1 MDLLEQAQ
9 HFLERKGFIVESK
22 TEEIKVTDYL
32 DTFLANALYY
42 ICRLETNKGP
52 QTLKKYEEYLEG
64 KGIKTSNTSPTTQKT
79 PTEILRIFGT
89 KEGQR
94 YSLLNDTAF
103 VKKYFPDFGGKTMG
117 DLFEKV
123 LRPWHEANDEAEN
136 PNAKY
141 VKQFFDWYNEKKKGN
156 ETNPPKDLI
165 KFVNS
170 NSAED
175 VEKAFGK
182 YYKFAMGQLDKYLE
196 WDFLNDEDKLIQNFW
211 DWHRAKKAGKPY
223 QLDQDTI
230 DGLVVFLRKPKAV
243 EVLQQYYYYFVR
255 VIEKLSDKNI
265 KTPINTTGLQKELQ
279 RIMDNLENDDFVD
292 ELERIERNRL
302 RGGDMTA
309 GPVFVLPTEV
319 IKSIRSLAKDTNNIN
334 KEKVGKIDKSQ
345 VKDCYAYCVNELNRK
360 FHVGKTGIF
369 DLNIQDFYDTYKI
382 VFQRGFNTKT
392 LHKIFDEVS
401 QYLLDQ
407 LDKGTADYWK
417 NRGKIEE
424 DEIDDFNEAY
434 RLRQKNLI
442 KEDSNFENY
451 KDRVFSYLNSN
462 TRYSYKELQHL
473 ISVNTNTIYKGYR
486 EEQSPDETA
495 LDILDSLDENFNE
508 AYKALKAAGYVI
520 VEDTIDDVL
529 QHGLSPFDK
538 ARLNKGQKPSWA
550 AKVTEIGPRPA
561 RPKRSQDWTER
572 AMDSVTGIKK
582 PYSESDWRR
591 DNELNLKGNQQ
602 LEKRLKAILNVSA
615 KVESTKDY
623 VGVYTQDKA
632 FYVECRGITYFVKMV
647 GHNSVFDRKSETVK
661 SLSDVAKFIEEN
673 V

>member
-9 HFLERKGFIVESK
+9 HFLESKGFLVESE
-22 TEEIKVTDYL
+22 TVEELGFDDKDS
-32 DTFLANALYY
+32 ANVFYY
-42 ICRLETNKGP
+42 IGRYIENKGP
-52 QTLKKYEEYLEG
+52 QTSAAIEKYLESKFNG
-64 KGIKTSNTSPTTQKT
+64 NIPAINVQEKSSVNWTTF
-79 PTEILRIFGT
+79 LV
-89 KEGQR
+89 R
-94 YSLLNDTAF
+94 YFYKDGR
-103 VKKYFPDFGGKTMG
+103 KWDFTG
-117 DLFEKV
+117 DGHNWWEEVAK
-123 LRPWHEANDEAEN
+123 WHEANAESED

-165 KFVNS
+165 KFVNGTA
-170 NSAED
+170 AED

-182 YYKFAMGQLDKYLE
+182 YYKFAMGQLDKYLVMN
-196 WDFLNDEDKLIQNFW
+196 FLSNEDKLIQNFW

-223 QLDQDTI
+223 QLDQATV
-230 DGLVVFLRKPKAV
+230 DGLVTFLRKPKAV

-255 VIEKLSDKNI
+255 VIEKLSDKTI
-265 KTPINTTGLQKELQ
+265 KTPINTTGLQKELE

-302 RGGDMTA
+302 RGGNMTA

-382 VFQRGFNTKT
+382 VFKRGFNTKT

-417 NRGKIEE
+417 NRGKIEQ

-434 RLRQKNLI
+434 
-442 KEDSNFENY
+442 
-451 KDRVFSYLNSN
+451 
-462 TRYSYKELQHL
+462 
-473 ISVNTNTIYKGYR
+473 
-486 EEQSPDETA
+486 
-495 LDILDSLDENFNE
+495 
-508 AYKALKAAGYVI
+508 KALKSAGYII

-538 ARLNKGQKPSWA
+538 SRLDKGQKPSWA
-550 AKVTEIGPRPA
+550 AKVTEIGPRPS
-561 RPKRSQDWTER
+561 RPKRSQDWSER
-572 AMDSVTGIKK
+572 AMDSVTGVKK

-602 LEKRLKAILNVSA
+602 IEQRLKAILNVSA
-615 KVESTKDY
+615 KVEATKDY

-632 FYVECRGITYFVKMV
+632 FYVESRGITYFVKMV
-647 GHNSVFDRKSETVK
+647 RHNSVFDRKSESVK

>member
-1 MDLLEQAQ
+1 MRFLMDLLEQAQ
-9 HFLERKGFIVESK
+9 HFLERKGFLVEG
-22 TEEIKVTDYL
+22 TDL
-32 DTFLANALYY
+32 ELLGFADADSANVFYY
-42 ICRLETNKGP
+42 IGRYIENKGP
-52 QTLKKYEEYLEG
+52 QTEAAIEKYVEG
-64 KGIKTSNTSPTTQKT
+64 KFGGNVPSIKMKDSFNTNTLS
-79 PTEILRIFGT
+79 LSRVL
-89 KEGQR
+89 QR
-94 YSLLNDTAF
+94 YFHKDGRKWDFTADGHDWWSD
-103 VKKYFPDFGGKTMG
+103 VA
-117 DLFEKV
+117 E
-123 LRPWHEANDEAEN
+123 WHEANAESSD

-165 KFVNS
+165 EFVNS
-170 NSAED
+170 TSEED
-175 VEKAFGK
+175 VEKVFGK
-182 YYKFAMGQLDKYLE
+182 YYKFAMGQLDKYL
-196 WDFLNDEDKLIQNFW
+196 DMNFLSDEDKLIQKFW

-230 DGLVVFLRKPKAV
+230 DGLVTFLRKPKAV

-417 NRGKIEE
+417 NRGKIEQ
-424 DEIDDFNEAY
+424 DEIDD
-434 RLRQKNLI
+434 
-442 KEDSNFENY
+442 
-451 KDRVFSYLNSN
+451 
-462 TRYSYKELQHL
+462 
-473 ISVNTNTIYKGYR
+473 
-486 EEQSPDETA
+486 
-495 LDILDSLDENFNE
+495 FNE

-538 ARLNKGQKPSWA
+538 ARLDKGQKPSWA
-550 AKVTEIGPRPA
+550 AKVTEIGPRPK
-561 RPKRSQDWTER
+561 RPKGSNDWSER
-572 AMDSVTGIKK
+572 AMRAVRGEKE
-582 PYSESDWRR
+582 PYKESDWRR

-602 LEKRLKAILNVSA
+602 IEQRLKAILNVSA
-615 KVESTKDY
+615 KVEATKDY

-632 FYVECRGITYFVKMV
+632 FYVESRGITYFVKMV

>member
-1 MDLLEQAQ
+1 MDCFKNFVTKFINEATEAFDKLGFADEDSANV
-9 HFLERKGFIVESK
+9 FYYIGRYIENKGPK
-22 TEEIKVTDYL
+22 TEAAIKKYL
-32 DTFLANALYY
+32 DTKFNNEIPDVKVTKKDGNYIEGWEEFLSTYFY
-42 ICRLETNKGP
+42 
-52 QTLKKYEEYLEG
+52 KKDR
-64 KGIKTSNTSPTTQKT
+64 KWVFTVSTHDWWKAVA
-79 PTEILRIFGT
+79 
-89 KEGQR
+89 
-94 YSLLNDTAF
+94 D
-103 VKKYFPDFGGKTMG
+103 
-117 DLFEKV
+117 
-123 LRPWHEANDEAEN
+123 WHEANAESED

-165 KFVNS
+165 KFVNGT
-170 NSAED
+170 SAED

-182 YYKFAMGQLDKYLE
+182 YYKFAMGQLDKYL
-196 WDFLNDEDKLIQNFW
+196 DMNFLSDEDKLIQKFW

-223 QLDQDTI
+223 QLDQDTV
-230 DGLVVFLRKPKAV
+230 DGLVTFLRKPKAV

-417 NRGKIEE
+417 NRGKIEQ

-434 RLRQKNLI
+434 KLLTANG
-442 KEDSNFENY
+442 Y
-451 KDRVFSYLNSN
+451 
-462 TRYSYKELQHL
+462 
-473 ISVNTNTIYKGYR
+473 TI
-486 EEQSPDETA
+486 
-495 LDILDSLDENFNE
+495 L
-508 AYKALKAAGYVI
+508 
-520 VEDTIDDVL
+520 EDTEDDVL
-529 QHGLSPFDK
+529 AHGPSAFDIGRMNQGK
-538 ARLNKGQKPSWA
+538 KPSWA
-550 AKVTEIGPRPA
+550 KKITEIGPRPA

-572 AMDSVTGIKK
+572 AMDSVRGIKK
-582 PYSESDWRR
+582 PYTESDWRK
-591 DNELNLKGNQQ
+591 DMELNKKMYTDLAEKLKHLINFDYRKI
-602 LEKRLKAILNVSA
+602 EP
-615 KVESTKDY
+615 TKDELSIY
-623 VGVYTQDKA
+623 VGKNLE
-632 FYVECRGITYFVKMV
+632 FRITAEGLSYFVKRI
-647 GHNSVFDRKSETVK
+647 NFDSVLDRKSYRAK
-661 SLSDVAKFIEEN
+661 SMKDLIEWIEGQI
-673 V
+673 

>member
-1 MDLLEQAQ
+1 MDCFKNFVTKFINEATESELDKL
-9 HFLERKGFIVESK
+9 GFNDKDS
-22 TEEIKVTDYL
+22 
-32 DTFLANALYY
+32 ANVFYY
-42 ICRLETNKGP
+42 IGRYIENKGP
-52 QTLKKYEEYLEG
+52 QTEGAIKKYLDTKFDNEIPDVTVTKKDGHHIDSWEG
-64 KGIKTSNTSPTTQKT
+64 FLSQY
-79 PTEILRIFGT
+79 FY
-89 KEGQR
+89 KEGR
-94 YSLLNDTAF
+94 KWEFTADGHDWWED
-103 VKKYFPDFGGKTMG
+103 VAK
-117 DLFEKV
+117 
-123 LRPWHEANDEAEN
+123 WHESNAEAED

-141 VKQFFDWYNEKKKGN
+141 VKQFFDWYNDKKKGN

-170 NSAED
+170 TAAED
-175 VEKAFGK
+175 VEKVFGK
-182 YYKFAMGQLDKYLE
+182 YYKFAMGQLDKYLD

-211 DWHRAKKAGKPY
+211 DWHRAKKAGNPY

-292 ELERIERNRL
+292 ELEKIERNRL

-309 GPVFVLPTEV
+309 GPVFVLPTSV
-319 IKSIRSLAKDTNNIN
+319 IKSIRTLAKDTNNIN

-417 NRGKIEE
+417 NRGKIEQ
-424 DEIDDFNEAY
+424 DEIEDFNEAY
-434 RLRQKNLI
+434 KLLTANG
-442 KEDSNFENY
+442 Y
-451 KDRVFSYLNSN
+451 
-462 TRYSYKELQHL
+462 
-473 ISVNTNTIYKGYR
+473 TI
-486 EEQSPDETA
+486 
-495 LDILDSLDENFNE
+495 L
-508 AYKALKAAGYVI
+508 
-520 VEDTIDDVL
+520 EDTEDDVL
-529 QHGLSPFDK
+529 AHGPSAFDIGRMNQGK
-538 ARLNKGQKPSWA
+538 KPSWA
-550 AKVTEIGPRPA
+550 KKITEIGPRPA

-572 AMDSVTGIKK
+572 AMDSVTGVKK
-582 PYSESDWRR
+582 PYTESDWRK
-591 DNELNLKGNQQ
+591 DMELNKKMYTDLAEKLKHLINFDYRKM
-602 LEKRLKAILNVSA
+602 EPS
-615 KVESTKDY
+615 KDELSIY
-623 VGVYTQDKA
+623 VGNNLA
-632 FYVECRGITYFVKMV
+632 FRIYAEGLSYFVKRI
-647 GHNSVFDRKSETVK
+647 NFDSVLDRKSYRAK
-661 SLSDVAKFIEEN
+661 SMKDLIEWIEGQI
-673 V
+673 

>member
-9 HFLERKGFIVESK
+9 HFLESKGFLVESE
-22 TEEIKVTDYL
+22 TVEELGFDDKDS
-32 DTFLANALYY
+32 ANVFYY
-42 ICRLETNKGP
+42 IGRYIENKGP
-52 QTLKKYEEYLEG
+52 QTSAAIEKYLES
-64 KGIKTSNTSPTTQKT
+64 KFNSNIPAINVQEKSSVNWTTF
-79 PTEILRIFGT
+79 LV
-89 KEGQR
+89 R
-94 YSLLNDTAF
+94 YFYKDGR
-103 VKKYFPDFGGKTMG
+103 KWDFTG
-117 DLFEKV
+117 DGHNWWEEVAK
-123 LRPWHEANDEAEN
+123 WHEANAESED

-165 KFVNS
+165 KFVNGTA
-170 NSAED
+170 AED

-182 YYKFAMGQLDKYLE
+182 YYKFAMGQLDKYL
-196 WDFLNDEDKLIQNFW
+196 DMNFLSDEDKLIQNFW

-223 QLDQDTI
+223 QLDQATV
-230 DGLVVFLRKPKAV
+230 DGLVTFLRKPKAV

-302 RGGDMTA
+302 RGGNMTA

-382 VFQRGFNTKT
+382 VFKRGFNTKT

-417 NRGKIEE
+417 NRGKIEQ

-434 RLRQKNLI
+434 
-442 KEDSNFENY
+442 
-451 KDRVFSYLNSN
+451 
-462 TRYSYKELQHL
+462 
-473 ISVNTNTIYKGYR
+473 
-486 EEQSPDETA
+486 
-495 LDILDSLDENFNE
+495 
-508 AYKALKAAGYVI
+508 KALKSAGYII

-538 ARLNKGQKPSWA
+538 ARLDKGQKPSWA
-550 AKVTEIGPRPA
+550 AKVTEIGPRPS
-561 RPKRSQDWTER
+561 RPKRSQDWSER
-572 AMDSVTGIKK
+572 AMDSVTGVKK

-602 LEKRLKAILNVSA
+602 IEQRLKAILNVSA
-615 KVESTKDY
+615 KVEATKDY
-623 VGVYTQDKA
+623 VCVYTQDKA
-632 FYVECRGITYFVKMV
+632 FYIESRGITYFVKMV

>member
-1 MDLLEQAQ
+1 MNLLEQAQ
-9 HFLERKGFIVESK
+9 HFLESKGFLVESK
-22 TEEIKVTDYL
+22 TVEEFGFEDSNS
-32 DTFLANALYY
+32 ANVFYY
-42 ICRLETNKGP
+42 IGRYIENKGP
-52 QTLKKYEEYLEG
+52 QTEGAIEKYLKSKFNGNIPAISVQDKSTVNWSTFL
-64 KGIKTSNTSPTTQKT
+64 S
-79 PTEILRIFGT
+79 
-89 KEGQR
+89 R
-94 YSLLNDTAF
+94 YFYKDGR
-103 VKKYFPDFGGKTMG
+103 KWDFTG
-117 DLFEKV
+117 DGHDWWEDVAK
-123 LRPWHEANDEAEN
+123 WHEANAESED

-141 VKQFFDWYNEKKKGN
+141 VKQFFDWYNDKKKGN

-170 NSAED
+170 TSAED

-182 YYKFAMGQLDKYLE
+182 YYKFAMGQLDKYLD

-223 QLDQDTI
+223 QLDQATV
-230 DGLVVFLRKPKAV
+230 DGLVTFLRKPKAV

-309 GPVFVLPTEV
+309 GPVFVLPTSV

-360 FHVGKTGIF
+360 FHIGKTGIF

-417 NRGKIEE
+417 NRGKIEQ
-424 DEIDDFNEAY
+424 DEIDD
-434 RLRQKNLI
+434 
-442 KEDSNFENY
+442 
-451 KDRVFSYLNSN
+451 
-462 TRYSYKELQHL
+462 
-473 ISVNTNTIYKGYR
+473 
-486 EEQSPDETA
+486 
-495 LDILDSLDENFNE
+495 FNE
-508 AYKALKAAGYVI
+508 AYKALKAAGYII
-520 VEDTIDDVL
+520 VEDTNDDVL

-538 ARLNKGQKPSWA
+538 ARLDKGQKPSWA
-550 AKVTEIGPRPA
+550 AKVTEIGPRPK
-561 RPKRSQDWTER
+561 RPTGSKDWSER
-572 AMDSVTGIKK
+572 AMRAVRGEKEN
-582 PYSESDWRR
+582 YSESDWRR
-591 DNELNLKGNQQ
+591 DNELNLKVNQQ
-602 LEKRLKAILNVSA
+602 IEQRLKAILNVSA
-615 KVESTKDY
+615 KVEATKNY
-623 VGVYTQDKA
+623 VGVYTQNKS
-632 FYVECRGITYFVKMV
+632 FYIESRGITYFVKMV

>member
-9 HFLERKGFIVESK
+9 HFLESKGFLVES
-22 TEEIKVTDYL
+22 ETDL
-32 DTFLANALYY
+32 PGGWPDENSANVFYY
-42 ICRLETNKGP
+42 IGRLITNKGP
-52 QTLKKYEEYLEG
+52 QTAASIEKYLNTKFDNKIPLIGLPEEKIWSVGWRY
-64 KGIKTSNTSPTTQKT
+64 
-79 PTEILRIFGT
+79 ILN
-89 KEGQR
+89 E
-94 YSLLNDTAF
+94 YF
-103 VKKYFPDFGGKTMG
+103 VKDGRSYEFKKDAKNMWQ
-117 DLFEKV
+117 EV
-123 LRPWHEANDEAEN
+123 ANWHEANAESED

-165 KFVNS
+165 KFVNGTA
-170 NSAED
+170 AED

-182 YYKFAMGQLDKYLE
+182 YYKFAMGQLDKYL
-196 WDFLNDEDKLIQNFW
+196 DMNFLSDEDKLIQNFW

-223 QLDQDTI
+223 QLDQDTV
-230 DGLVVFLRKPKAV
+230 DGLVTFLRKPKAV

-382 VFQRGFNTKT
+382 VFKRGFNTKT

-417 NRGKIEE
+417 NRGKIEQ

-434 RLRQKNLI
+434 K
-442 KEDSNFENY
+442 
-451 KDRVFSYLNSN
+451 V
-462 TRYSYKELQHL
+462 
-473 ISVNTNTIYKGYR
+473 
-486 EEQSPDETA
+486 
-495 LDILDSLDENFNE
+495 
-508 AYKALKAAGYVI
+508 LKSAGYVI

-572 AMDSVTGIKK
+572 AMDSVTGVKK
-582 PYSESDWRR
+582 SYSEADWRR
-591 DNELNLKGNQQ
+591 DNELNLKGNQKIEQ
-602 LEKRLKAILNVSA
+602 RLKAILNVSA
-615 KVESTKDY
+615 KVEATKDY

-632 FYVECRGITYFVKMV
+632 FYIESRGITYFVKMV
-647 GHNSVFDRKSETVK
+647 GHNSVFDRKAETVK

>member
-9 HFLERKGFIVESK
+9 HFLESKGFLVES
-22 TEEIKVTDYL
+22 ETDL
-32 DTFLANALYY
+32 PGGWPNENSANVFYY
-42 ICRLETNKGP
+42 IGRLITNKGP
-52 QTLKKYEEYLEG
+52 QTPAAIEKYLNTKFDNNIPLVGMPGDKKDYNVGWLLILKENVVKDGRKLDF
-64 KGIKTSNTSPTTQKT
+64 KDTLSKDNW
-79 PTEILRIFGT
+79 
-89 KEGQR
+89 
-94 YSLLNDTAF
+94 NDVA
-103 VKKYFPDFGGKTMG
+103 K
-117 DLFEKV
+117 
-123 LRPWHEANDEAEN
+123 WHEANAESED

-165 KFVNS
+165 KFVNGTA
-170 NSAED
+170 AED

-182 YYKFAMGQLDKYLE
+182 YYKFAMGQLDKYL
-196 WDFLNDEDKLIQNFW
+196 DMNFLSDEDKLIQNFW

-223 QLDQDTI
+223 QLDQATV
-230 DGLVVFLRKPKAV
+230 DGLVTFLRKPKAV

-255 VIEKLSDKNI
+255 VIEKLSDKTI
-265 KTPINTTGLQKELQ
+265 KTPINTTGLQKELE

-302 RGGDMTA
+302 RGGNMTA

-360 FHVGKTGIF
+360 FHIGKTGIF

-382 VFQRGFNTKT
+382 VFKRGFNTKT

-417 NRGKIEE
+417 NRGKIEQ

-434 RLRQKNLI
+434 
-442 KEDSNFENY
+442 
-451 KDRVFSYLNSN
+451 
-462 TRYSYKELQHL
+462 
-473 ISVNTNTIYKGYR
+473 
-486 EEQSPDETA
+486 
-495 LDILDSLDENFNE
+495 
-508 AYKALKAAGYVI
+508 KALKSAGYII

-538 ARLNKGQKPSWA
+538 ARLDKGQKPSWA
-550 AKVTEIGPRPA
+550 AKVTEIGPRPS
-561 RPKRSQDWTER
+561 RPKRSQDWSER
-572 AMDSVTGIKK
+572 AMDSVTGVKK

-591 DNELNLKGNQQ
+591 NNELNLKGNQQ
-602 LEKRLKAILNVSA
+602 IEQRLKAILNVSA
-615 KVESTKDY
+615 KVEATKDY

-632 FYVECRGITYFVKMV
+632 FYIESRGITYFVKMV

>member
-9 HFLERKGFIVESK
+9 HFLESKGFLVES
-22 TEEIKVTDYL
+22 ETDL
-32 DTFLANALYY
+32 PGGWPNENSANVFYY
-42 ICRLETNKGP
+42 IGLLITNKGP
-52 QTLKKYEEYLEG
+52 QTPAAIEKYLNTKFDNNIPLVGMPGDKKDYNVGWRWILKEY
-64 KGIKTSNTSPTTQKT
+64 
-79 PTEILRIFGT
+79 
-89 KEGQR
+89 
-94 YSLLNDTAF
+94 F
-103 VKKYFPDFGGKTMG
+103 VKDGRKLDFKDTLSK
-117 DLFEKV
+117 DNWNDVAK
-123 LRPWHEANDEAEN
+123 WHEANAESED

-170 NSAED
+170 TAAED

-182 YYKFAMGQLDKYLE
+182 YYKFAMGQLDKYL
-196 WDFLNDEDKLIQNFW
+196 DMNFLSDEDKLIQKFW

-223 QLDQDTI
+223 QLDQATV
-230 DGLVVFLRKPKAV
+230 DGLVTFLRKPKAV

-302 RGGDMTA
+302 RGGNMTA

-319 IKSIRSLAKDTNNIN
+319 IKSIRSFAKDTNNIN

-382 VFQRGFNTKT
+382 VFKRGFNTKT

-417 NRGKIEE
+417 NRGKIEQ

-434 RLRQKNLI
+434 
-442 KEDSNFENY
+442 
-451 KDRVFSYLNSN
+451 
-462 TRYSYKELQHL
+462 
-473 ISVNTNTIYKGYR
+473 
-486 EEQSPDETA
+486 
-495 LDILDSLDENFNE
+495 
-508 AYKALKAAGYVI
+508 KALKSAGYII

-538 ARLNKGQKPSWA
+538 ARLDKGQKPSWA
-550 AKVTEIGPRPA
+550 AKVTEIGPRPS

-572 AMDSVTGIKK
+572 AMDSVTGVKK
-582 PYSESDWRR
+582 QYSEADWRR

-602 LEKRLKAILNVSA
+602 IEQRLKAILNVSA
-615 KVESTKDY
+615 KVEATKDY
-623 VGVYTQDKA
+623 VCVYTQDKA
-632 FYVECRGITYFVKMV
+632 FYIESRGITYFVKMV

>member
-1 MDLLEQAQ
+1 MDCFKNFVTKYINEA
-9 HFLERKGFIVESK
+9 
-22 TEEIKVTDYL
+22 TEEIDVTDYL

-52 QTLKKYEEYLEG
+52 QTINKYEEYLEG

-79 PTEILRIFGT
+79 PTEILRMYGT
-89 KEGQR
+89 KSGQR
-94 YSLLNDTAF
+94 YSLLNDTSF

-123 LRPWHEANDEAEN
+123 LRPWHEANAEAED
-136 PNAKY
+136 PNAYY
-141 VKQFFDWYNEKKKGN
+141 VKLFWDWYRNEKKAKPDSYRNPSN
-156 ETNPPKDLI
+156 ELMEFID
-165 KFVNS
+165 NS
-170 NSAED
+170 SDE
-175 VEKAFGK
+175 ELQKAFGK
-182 YYKFAMGQLDKYLE
+182 YYKFAMGQLQEYFGDNLG
-196 WDFLNDEDKLIQNFW
+196 LTDEDKLIQNFW

-223 QLDQDTI
+223 QLDQDTV
-230 DGLVVFLRKPKAV
+230 DGLVTFLRKPKAV

-292 ELERIERNRL
+292 ELEKIERNRL

-417 NRGKIEE
+417 NRGKIEQ
-424 DEIDDFNEAY
+424 DEIDD
-434 RLRQKNLI
+434 
-442 KEDSNFENY
+442 
-451 KDRVFSYLNSN
+451 
-462 TRYSYKELQHL
+462 
-473 ISVNTNTIYKGYR
+473 
-486 EEQSPDETA
+486 
-495 LDILDSLDENFNE
+495 FNE

-538 ARLNKGQKPSWA
+538 ARLDKGQKPSWA
-550 AKVTEIGPRPA
+550 AKVTEIGPRPK
-561 RPKRSQDWTER
+561 RPKRSQDWSER
-572 AMDSVTGIKK
+572 AMDSVTGVKK
-582 PYSESDWRR
+582 QYSESDWRR

-602 LEKRLKAILNVSA
+602 IEQRLKAILNVSA
-615 KVESTKDY
+615 KVEATKDY

-632 FYVECRGITYFVKMV
+632 FYVECRGVTYFVKMV
-647 GHNSVFDRKSETVK
+647 GHNSVFDRKSESVK

>member
-9 HFLERKGFIVESK
+9 HFLESKGFLVES
-22 TEEIKVTDYL
+22 ETDL
-32 DTFLANALYY
+32 PGGWPNEKSANVFYY
-42 ICRLETNKGP
+42 IGRLITNKGP
-52 QTLKKYEEYLEG
+52 QTEAAIEKYLNTKFDNNIPLIGMPEESRKTWNVGWRWILKEY
-64 KGIKTSNTSPTTQKT
+64 
-79 PTEILRIFGT
+79 
-89 KEGQR
+89 
-94 YSLLNDTAF
+94 F
-103 VKKYFPDFGGKTMG
+103 VKDGRKWDFKETLSR
-117 DLFEKV
+117 DNWNDVAK
-123 LRPWHEANDEAEN
+123 WHDKNELDEH
-136 PNAKY
+136 PNARI
-141 VKQFFDWYNEKKKGN
+141 VSAFFDWYKEKKNGN
-156 ETNPPKDLI
+156 ETNPP
-165 KFVNS
+165 
-170 NSAED
+170 AEVID
-175 VEKAFGK
+175 FFDNTPVETQEQAFGK
-182 YYKFAMGQLDKYLE
+182 YYKFALTQLDKYLE
-196 WDFLNDEDKLIQNFW
+196 GGSGLSDEDKLIQNFW

-230 DGLVVFLRKPKAV
+230 DGLVTFLRKPKAV

-292 ELERIERNRL
+292 ELEKIERNRL

-417 NRGKIEE
+417 NRGKIEQ
-424 DEIDDFNEAY
+424 DEIDD
-434 RLRQKNLI
+434 
-442 KEDSNFENY
+442 
-451 KDRVFSYLNSN
+451 
-462 TRYSYKELQHL
+462 
-473 ISVNTNTIYKGYR
+473 
-486 EEQSPDETA
+486 
-495 LDILDSLDENFNE
+495 FNE
-508 AYKALKAAGYVI
+508 AYKALKAAGYII

-550 AKVTEIGPRPA
+550 AKVTEIGPRPK
-561 RPKRSQDWTER
+561 RPMRSQDWTER
-572 AMDSVTGIKK
+572 AMDSVTGVKK
-582 PYSESDWRR
+582 PYSEADWRR

-602 LEKRLKAILNVSA
+602 IEQRLKAILNVSA
-615 KVESTKDY
+615 KVEATKDY

-632 FYVECRGITYFVKMV
+632 FYVESRGITYFVKMV
-647 GHNSVFDRKSETVK
+647 GHSSVFDRKAETVK

>member
-1 MDLLEQAQ
+1 MDCFKNFVTKFINEVTTKEEL
-9 HFLERKGFIVESK
+9 GFDDKDS
-22 TEEIKVTDYL
+22 
-32 DTFLANALYY
+32 ANVFYY
-42 ICRLETNKGP
+42 IGRYIENKGP
-52 QTLKKYEEYLEG
+52 QTSAAIEKYLETKFNG
-64 KGIKTSNTSPTTQKT
+64 NVPAINIQEKSPLNWATF
-79 PTEILRIFGT
+79 LG
-89 KEGQR
+89 R
-94 YSLLNDTAF
+94 YFYKDGRKWDFTGDTHNWWEEVA
-103 VKKYFPDFGGKTMG
+103 K
-117 DLFEKV
+117 
-123 LRPWHEANDEAEN
+123 WHEDNAESED

-141 VKQFFDWYNEKKKGN
+141 VKQFFDWYNDKKKGN

-170 NSAED
+170 TAAED
-175 VEKAFGK
+175 VEKVFGK
-182 YYKFAMGQLDKYLE
+182 YYKFAMGQLDKYLD

-292 ELERIERNRL
+292 ELEKIERNRL

-417 NRGKIEE
+417 NRGKIEQ

-434 RLRQKNLI
+434 KLL
-442 KEDSNFENY
+442 
-451 KDRVFSYLNSN
+451 KDN
-462 TRYSYKELQHL
+462 
-473 ISVNTNTIYKGYR
+473 GYI
-486 EEQSPDETA
+486 
-495 LDILDSLDENFNE
+495 IL
-508 AYKALKAAGYVI
+508 
-520 VEDTIDDVL
+520 EDTEDDVL
-529 QHGLSPFDK
+529 AHGPSAFDIGRMNQGK
-538 ARLNKGQKPSWA
+538 KPSWA
-550 AKVTEIGPRPA
+550 KKITEIGPRPP

-582 PYSESDWRR
+582 PYTESDWRK
-591 DNELNLKGNQQ
+591 DMELNKKMYTDLAEKLKHLINFDYRKM
-602 LEKRLKAILNVSA
+602 EPS
-615 KVESTKDY
+615 KDELSIY
-623 VGVYTQDKA
+623 VGNNLA
-632 FYVECRGITYFVKMV
+632 FRITAEGLSYFVKRI
-647 GHNSVFDRKSETVK
+647 NFDSVLDRKSYRAK
-661 SLSDVAKFIEEN
+661 SMKDLIEWIEGQI
-673 V
+673 

>member
-9 HFLERKGFIVESK
+9 HFLESKGFLVES
-22 TEEIKVTDYL
+22 ETDL
-32 DTFLANALYY
+32 PGGWPNENSANVFYY
-42 ICRLETNKGP
+42 IGRLITNKGP
-52 QTLKKYEEYLEG
+52 QTPAAIEKYLNTKFDNNIPLVGMPGDKKDYNVGWRWILKEY
-64 KGIKTSNTSPTTQKT
+64 
-79 PTEILRIFGT
+79 
-89 KEGQR
+89 
-94 YSLLNDTAF
+94 F
-103 VKKYFPDFGGKTMG
+103 VKDGRKLDFKDTLSK
-117 DLFEKV
+117 DNWNDVAK
-123 LRPWHEANDEAEN
+123 WHEANAESED

-165 KFVNS
+165 KFVNGTA
-170 NSAED
+170 AED

-182 YYKFAMGQLDKYLE
+182 YYKFAMGQLDKYL
-196 WDFLNDEDKLIQNFW
+196 DMNFLSDEDKLIQNFW

-223 QLDQDTI
+223 QLDQATV
-230 DGLVVFLRKPKAV
+230 DGLVTFLRKPKAV

-255 VIEKLSDKNI
+255 VIEKLSDKTI
-265 KTPINTTGLQKELQ
+265 KTPINTTGLQKELE

-302 RGGDMTA
+302 RGGNMTA

-382 VFQRGFNTKT
+382 VFKRGFNTKT

-417 NRGKIEE
+417 NRGKIEQ

-434 RLRQKNLI
+434 
-442 KEDSNFENY
+442 
-451 KDRVFSYLNSN
+451 
-462 TRYSYKELQHL
+462 
-473 ISVNTNTIYKGYR
+473 
-486 EEQSPDETA
+486 
-495 LDILDSLDENFNE
+495 
-508 AYKALKAAGYVI
+508 KALKSAGYII

-538 ARLNKGQKPSWA
+538 ARLDKGQKPSWA
-550 AKVTEIGPRPA
+550 AKVTEIGPRPS
-561 RPKRSQDWTER
+561 RPKRSQDWSER
-572 AMDSVTGIKK
+572 AMDSVTGVKK

-602 LEKRLKAILNVSA
+602 IEQRLKAILNVSA
-615 KVESTKDY
+615 KVEATKDY

-632 FYVECRGITYFVKMV
+632 FYIESRGITYFVKMV

>member
-1 MDLLEQAQ
+1 MRFLMDLLEQAQ
-9 HFLERKGFIVESK
+9 HFLESKGFLVES
-22 TEEIKVTDYL
+22 ETDL
-32 DTFLANALYY
+32 PGGWPNEKSANVFYY
-42 ICRLETNKGP
+42 IGRLITNKGP
-52 QTLKKYEEYLEG
+52 QTEASIEKYLNTKFDNNIPLIGMPEESRKTWNVGWRWILKEYFVKDGRKWDFKETSSRDNWNEVAKWHDSKEIETDPNAEFVKMFWDWYKEKKAGNNTKPAQDL
-64 KGIKTSNTSPTTQKT
+64 IDWINNTSN
-79 PTEILRIFGT
+79 
-89 KEGQR
+89 KE
-94 YSLLNDTAF
+94 
-103 VKKYFPDFGGKTMG
+103 V
-117 DLFEKV
+117 E
-123 LRPWHEANDEAEN
+123 
-136 PNAKY
+136 
-141 VKQFFDWYNEKKKGN
+141 
-156 ETNPPKDLI
+156 ET
-165 KFVNS
+165 
-170 NSAED
+170 
-175 VEKAFGK
+175 FGK
-182 YYKFAMGQLDKYLE
+182 YYKFAMGM
-196 WDFLNDEDKLIQNFW
+196 LNPYYIGKDTLTEEDKLIQNFW

-223 QLDQDTI
+223 QLDQDTV
-230 DGLVVFLRKPKAV
+230 DGLVTFLRKSKAV

-319 IKSIRSLAKDTNNIN
+319 IKSIRTLAKDTNNIN

-417 NRGKIEE
+417 NRGKIEQ
-424 DEIDDFNEAY
+424 DEIDD
-434 RLRQKNLI
+434 
-442 KEDSNFENY
+442 
-451 KDRVFSYLNSN
+451 
-462 TRYSYKELQHL
+462 
-473 ISVNTNTIYKGYR
+473 
-486 EEQSPDETA
+486 
-495 LDILDSLDENFNE
+495 FNE

-550 AKVTEIGPRPA
+550 TKVTEIGPRPA
-561 RPKRSQDWTER
+561 RPKRSQDWSER
-572 AMDSVTGIKK
+572 AMDSVTGVKR
-582 PYSESDWRR
+582 PYSEADWRR

-602 LEKRLKAILNVSA
+602 IEQRLKAILNVSA
-615 KVESTKDY
+615 KVEATKDY

-632 FYVECRGITYFVKMV
+632 FYVESRGITYFVKMV
-647 GHNSVFDRKSETVK
+647 GHNSVFDRKAETVK

>member
-1 MDLLEQAQ
+1 MRFLMNLLEQAQ
-9 HFLERKGFIVESK
+9 HFLESKGFLVES
-22 TEEIKVTDYL
+22 ETDL
-32 DTFLANALYY
+32 PGGWPNEKSANVFYY
-42 ICRLETNKGP
+42 IGRLITNKGP
-52 QTLKKYEEYLEG
+52 QTEASIEKYLNTKFDNNIPLIGMPEESRKTWNVGWRWILKEY
-64 KGIKTSNTSPTTQKT
+64 
-79 PTEILRIFGT
+79 
-89 KEGQR
+89 
-94 YSLLNDTAF
+94 F
-103 VKKYFPDFGGKTMG
+103 VKDGRKWDFKGTSSRDNWNDVAK
-117 DLFEKV
+117 
-123 LRPWHEANDEAEN
+123 WHDSKAIETD

-141 VKQFFDWYNEKKKGN
+141 TKLFWDWYNAKKKGN
-156 ETNPPKDLI
+156 NFGPDEELITFFKKSSEETAK
-165 KFVNS
+165 KV
-170 NSAED
+170 
-175 VEKAFGK
+175 FGK
-182 YYKFAMGQLDKYLE
+182 YYNLVKLE
-196 WDFLNDEDKLIQNFW
+196 IGDYIGPVSNEDRAIKAFW
-211 DWHRAKKAGKPY
+211 NWHRAKKNGEPY
-223 QLDQDTI
+223 PMPQEVINDM
-230 DGLVVFLRKPKAV
+230 VKFLKTPRAL
-243 EVLQQYYYYFVR
+243 EVMQQYYYYAVR
-255 VIEKLSDKNI
+255 VIEKLADTVI
-265 KTPINTTGLQKELQ
+265 KTPVNLTGLQKELQ
-279 RIMDNLENDDFVD
+279 RIMDNLDNDKYVD
-292 ELERIERNRL
+292 ELEKIELNRL
-302 RGGDMTA
+302 HGGDMTA
-309 GPVFVLPTEV
+309 GPVFVLPTSV

-417 NRGKIEE
+417 NRGKIEQ
-424 DEIDDFNEAY
+424 DEIDD
-434 RLRQKNLI
+434 
-442 KEDSNFENY
+442 
-451 KDRVFSYLNSN
+451 
-462 TRYSYKELQHL
+462 
-473 ISVNTNTIYKGYR
+473 
-486 EEQSPDETA
+486 
-495 LDILDSLDENFNE
+495 FNE

-561 RPKRSQDWTER
+561 RPKRSQDWSER
-572 AMDSVTGIKK
+572 AMDSVTGVKR

-602 LEKRLKAILNVSA
+602 IEQRLKAILNVSA
-615 KVESTKDY
+615 KVEATKDY

-632 FYVECRGITYFVKMV
+632 FYVESRGITYFVKMV
-647 GHNSVFDRKSETVK
+647 GHNSVFDRKAETVK